1 MHDLVFKCY
10 FDLPALGI
18 GENGK
23 LLRLQQEVWT
33 NMSNEDREETVQ
45 RFVKLWR
52 ATQPEEVETA
62 SVITVESDKPEI
74 ITID

>member
-1 MHDLVFKCY
+1 
-10 FDLPALGI
+10 
-18 GENGK
+18 
-23 LLRLQQEVWT
+23 
-33 NMSNEDREETVQ
+33 MSKEDREKTVQ

-52 ATQPEEVETA
+52 ATQPEEVEAA